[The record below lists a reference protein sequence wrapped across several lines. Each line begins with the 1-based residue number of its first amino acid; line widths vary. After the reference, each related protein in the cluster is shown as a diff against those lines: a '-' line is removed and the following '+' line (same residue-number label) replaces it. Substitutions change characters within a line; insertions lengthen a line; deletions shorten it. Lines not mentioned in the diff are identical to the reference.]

1 MTLSM
6 TGYGR
11 GVKTTADYS
20 ITIDVKSVNHRYLD
34 INFRIPK
41 NYAYL
46 EDKLRR
52 DLSQFVSRGKIDV
65 SVNIESFINN
75 RTQIKLNH
83 SVITAYLTSAA
94 ELKGIY
100 AIPGELDLPTIVR
113 LPEVFELTPVEE
125 DQETVSQIAS
135 EALAEAMAILLAM
148 RRREGQKLV
157 EDFMQRINI
166 LSNLRHQ
173 ITELAPSVVELY
185 RERLTKRIQDL
196 TGGIEVDPN
205 RVAMEVAIFA
215 ERSDINEELVRIAS
229 HLQQFTHALN
239 LDEPIGR
246 KLDFLIQELNRE
258 INTIGS
264 KANDLQISQIV
275 IEFKAELEKLRE
287 QVQNIE

>member
-1 MTLSM
+1 MALSM

-11 GVKTTADYS
+11 GVKSTADYC
-20 ITIDVKSVNHRYLD
+20 ITIDIKSVNHRYLD

-52 DLSQFVSRGKIDV
+52 DLTQFVSRGKIDV
-65 SVNIESFINN
+65 SVNIESFLDNRIQIN
-75 RTQIKLNH
+75 LNH
-83 SVITAYLTSAA
+83 SVVAAYLSSAA
-94 ELKGIY
+94 ELKGMY
-100 AIPGELDLPTIVR
+100 AVPGELDLQTLVK

-135 EALAEAMAILLAM
+135 EALNEAMNALLAM
-148 RRREGQKLV
+148 RRREGEKLV
-157 EDFMQRINI
+157 EDFIQRIGS
-166 LSNLRHQ
+166 LSHLRQ
-173 ITELAPSVVELY
+173 RLAQWAPSVVELY
-185 RERLTKRIQDL
+185 RERLTKRIQEL

-205 RVAMEVAIFA
+205 RIAVEIALFA
-215 ERSDINEELVRIAS
+215 DRSDINEELVRIES

>member
-83 SVITAYLTSAA
+83 SVITAYLASAA

>member
-1 MTLSM
+1 M

>member
-1 MTLSM
+1 M

-83 SVITAYLTSAA
+83 SVITAYLASAA